1 MAHHNTT
8 SLILGFFV
16 VIFGAAL
23 INARSSPP
31 HPDRPT
37 NVLFTSL
44 YLTGHFTPMQMLAE
58 RLAKDPKYKVYFI
71 STDEAKGRI
80 TNKDITF
87 CTIGPTPIRE
97 EALGI
102 LGTDGM
108 YYHSVSFNGIKI

>member
-1 MAHHNTT
+1 
-8 SLILGFFV
+8 
-16 VIFGAAL
+16 
-23 INARSSPP
+23 
-31 HPDRPT
+31 
-37 NVLFTSL
+37 
-44 YLTGHFTPMQMLAE
+44 MQMLAE

>member
-1 MAHHNTT
+1 MGNHKLS

-16 VIFGAAL
+16 LILGAAV

-37 NVLFTSL
+37 NVLFTSI
-44 YLTGHFTPMQMLAE
+44 YLPGHFMPMKMLAE
-58 RLAKDPKYKVYFI
+58 QLAKDPKYKVYFI
-71 STDEAKGRI
+71 STDEAQGRI

-87 CTIGPTPIRE
+87 CTIGPTPIKE

-102 LGTDGM
+102 FGTDGM
-108 YYHSVSFNGIKI
+108 LNHSVSFN